1 MHQAR
6 YGVSGASVKGDRKMF
21 TLIKREI
28 EDHIAYFLG
37 AVILSSTLVVLSV
50 WAAYNYKNE
59 PPVYSVGLSIPVI
72 MILVIGFPAIGVS
85 QMSTDRNRKISAFL
99 SALPV
104 TRGRVLIAR
113 IITGILAILTVL
125 VPLTITAMVLWQL
138 LVPPIPIIYP
148 LIYPCPIFDM
158 FVTALLMAFACYCL
172 GLLTGW
178 ASSKATTTLA
188 GLGLTFVL
196 IPLVAVKGFGLHTT
210 VILVLFIIASLIR
223 VWQKFM
229 STPL

>member
-1 MHQAR
+1 
-6 YGVSGASVKGDRKMF
+6 MF

-37 AVILSSTLVVLSV
+37 AAILSSTLVVLSI
-50 WAAYNYKNE
+50 WAAYNYGPE
-59 PPVYSVGLSIPVI
+59 EAPLYPIGLSIPVI
-72 MILVIGFPAIGVS
+72 VILVIGFPAMGAT
-85 QMSTDRNRKISAFL
+85 QMYTDRTRKVSAFL

-104 TRGRVLIAR
+104 TRGRILVAR

-125 VPLTITAMVLWQL
+125 APLTITSLVLWHL
-138 LVPPIPIIYP
+138 LVPPVPIYP
-148 LIYPCPIFDM
+148 GLIFDM

-178 ASSKATTTLA
+178 ASNKVTPTLA
-188 GLGLTFVL
+188 GLALTFVL
-196 IPLVAVKGFGLHTT
+196 IPLIMVKGFGLHTT

-223 VWQKFM
+223 IWQKFM
-229 STPL
+229 STAL

>member
-1 MHQAR
+1 
-6 YGVSGASVKGDRKMF
+6 MF

-37 AVILSSTLVVLSV
+37 AAILSSTLVVLSI
-50 WAAYNYKNE
+50 WAAYNYGPE
-59 PPVYSVGLSIPVI
+59 EVPLYPIGLSIPVI
-72 MILVIGFPAIGVS
+72 VILMIGFPAMGAT
-85 QMSTDRNRKISAFL
+85 QMYMDRTRKVSAFL

-104 TRGRVLIAR
+104 TRGRILIAR

-125 VPLTITAMVLWQL
+125 APLTITAMVLWQFF
-138 LVPPIPIIYP
+138 VPPIPIIYP
-148 LIYPCPIFDM
+148 CPISDM

-178 ASSKATTTLA
+178 ASSKVTPTLA
-188 GLGLTFVL
+188 GLALTFVL
-196 IPLVAVKGFGLHTT
+196 IPLVAVKGFGPHTT

-223 VWQKFM
+223 TWQKFM
-229 STPL
+229 STAL